1 MFRDLFNVALIFGL
15 KIETIYET
23 NSNAHFSGLNSLI
36 VLLFSTIYKCT
47 KNLLWLSTSIKG
59 ALKHNTSHQCRN

>member
-1 MFRDLFNVALIFGL
+1 MIIGHGKPLKKTLMFRDLFNVALIFGL

-47 KNLLWLSTSIKG
+47 KNLLATNKL
-59 ALKHNTSHQCRN
+59 L

>member
-1 MFRDLFNVALIFGL
+1 MFRDLFNVELIFGL

-47 KNLLWLSTSIKG
+47 KNLLATNKL
-59 ALKHNTSHQCRN
+59 L